1 MENQLVI
8 IDKIQSKTEQ
18 VENVLDQLTIEWFEI
33 RKQKITRKTTAGLT
47 LELRLQTK
55 NEWQNGDRLFHE
67 NNLIASV
74 YIKPCLCIQFSAKSK
89 SDATDFCYFVGNRH
103 LPIYWKNDDDNQLLL
118 PYDGR
123 IYEQLLTR
131 YQDKIQIVEAQL
143 ISEFLLKNLV
153 KN

>member
-8 IDKIQSKTEQ
+8 IDDVQSKSEQ
-18 VENVLDQLTIEWFEI
+18 VENVSDQLAIEWFEI

-67 NNLIASV
+67 NKLIASV
-74 YIKPCLCIQFSAKSK
+74 YVKPCLCIQFSALSK
-89 SDATDFCYFVGNRH
+89 SDAADFCYFVGNRH
-103 LPIYWKNDDDNQLLL
+103 LPIYWKNDGENQLLL

-123 IYEQLLTR
+123 MFEQLSAR
-131 YQDKIQIVEAQL
+131 YQDKIQLVEEQL
-143 ISEFLLKNLV
+143 TSEFLLKNLV
-153 KN
+153 KK